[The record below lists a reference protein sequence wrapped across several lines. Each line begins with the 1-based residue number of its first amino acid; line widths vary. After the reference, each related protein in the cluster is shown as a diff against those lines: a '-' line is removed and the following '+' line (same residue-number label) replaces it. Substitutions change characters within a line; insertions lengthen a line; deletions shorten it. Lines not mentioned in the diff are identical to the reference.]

1 MRYSKCLALTCIDA
15 LCPIRQSSDD
25 PHNVQYLLSLLRDDN
40 NSQHPSAGLTESH
53 VAAEEYRNRDPRVQ
67 SRLTKPA
74 PSTQSQPQERPQPN
88 ETEVAKPS
96 PVDKRH
102 MTVSQALPILR
113 QLARDARF
121 LREMMRLKR
130 EQDQTEREVAAE
142 RKMKVSELRQESQ
155 KAQNKEGH
163 GHGHGDERVK
173 ALRHA
178 LLTFDYEMLEKW
190 DAMATQ
196 QQQRLQE
203 VSC

>member
-1 MRYSKCLALTCIDA
+1 
-15 LCPIRQSSDD
+15 
-25 PHNVQYLLSLLRDDN
+25 
-40 NSQHPSAGLTESH
+40 
-53 VAAEEYRNRDPRVQ
+53 
-67 SRLTKPA
+67 
-74 PSTQSQPQERPQPN
+74 
-88 ETEVAKPS
+88 
-96 PVDKRH
+96 

-163 GHGHGDERVK
+163 GHGDERVK
-173 ALRHA
+173 SLRHG

-190 DAMATQ
+190 DAVATQ

>member
-1 MRYSKCLALTCIDA
+1 
-15 LCPIRQSSDD
+15 
-25 PHNVQYLLSLLRDDN
+25 
-40 NSQHPSAGLTESH
+40 
-53 VAAEEYRNRDPRVQ
+53 
-67 SRLTKPA
+67 
-74 PSTQSQPQERPQPN
+74 
-88 ETEVAKPS
+88 
-96 PVDKRH
+96 

-142 RKMKVSELRQESQ
+142 RKVKVSELRQESQ

-163 GHGHGDERVK
+163 GLGHGDERVK